1 MALTQRSRLH
11 RKSKK
16 SEEFRLDD
24 EPLWYKDAIIY
35 QLHVRAFCDGNGD
48 GIGDFN
54 GLTEKLDYLQDLGVT
69 VLWLLPFNPSPL
81 RDDGYDISDYTNVHP
96 NYGTVGDFKEFLR
109 EAHRRSL
116 RVITEL
122 VINHTSDQHP
132 LFQKAR
138 QAEPGSRERNY
149 YVWSDTPER
158 YQESRIIFKDF
169 EPSNWAWDPVAK
181 AYYWHRFYSHQPDLN
196 FDNPEVKKEVFSW
209 VDFWMGMGVDGMR
222 LDAVPYLY
230 EREGTNCEN
239 LPETHAF
246 LKELRRYIDS
256 NYKNRMLLA
265 EANQW
270 PEDAVTYFGEGDECH
285 MAFHF
290 PVMPRLFM
298 AIHMEDRFPIFDIL
312 DQTPEIPEN
321 SQWALFLRNH
331 DELTLEM
338 VTDEDRDYMYKVYA
352 NDPQARI
359 NLGIRRRLATLLG
372 NNRRKIEL
380 MNSLLFSLPGTP
392 VIYYGDEIGMGDNI
406 YLGDRNGV
414 RTPMQ
419 WSADRNAG
427 FSRANPQRL
436 FLPVIID
443 PEYHYEALNVEAQQR
458 NLHLL
463 LWWMKRLILLRKRHQ
478 AFGRGSIEF
487 LYPENKRV
495 LVFIRRLDEEMI
507 LVVANLSRFV
517 QYVELDLSTFEGM
530 VPMEL
535 FGQTDFPPIGQLPY
549 FLTLGPHTFYW
560 FKLEPPRALEIT
572 TRDGPGELPLLQ
584 LSGPW
589 NRELDETTRLGL
601 EDQLV
606 SHLKTCRWFAG
617 KARPVRSVK
626 ILDTIPI
633 PFDGTRA
640 WLNTLE
646 VQYGDGR
653 PETYLLPLAFATGE
667 QVVRMSPNICNTAV
681 VRVQVKDGKKDSE
694 GILYDAF
701 FHDGFCQSLLD
712 IISRRRSIK
721 GKSGELVASHSRA
734 FRKVRGSEDT
744 VLQSSLLKAEQ
755 SNTSIIYGNRLIL
768 KMFRGLQEGMNPEL
782 EIGRFNAERN
792 SFHHI
797 PPLAGAL
804 EYRDN
809 QGELVTLG
817 ILQGLVSNQGDAWQY
832 TMECLARYFE
842 DALTRQQVEV
852 ASILLPREEL
862 LDWVEKEIPPLA
874 QEIIGSYLSS
884 ARLLGQRTG
893 ELHVALAS
901 DQEDPAFAPEPF
913 SAFDRRSLYQSMRT
927 LADQELILLGN
938 RLNGL
943 LDEAQ
948 ADAKTVLGLK
958 NAIFSRLHSLLDT
971 QFTSTRI
978 RCHGDYHLGQLL
990 YTGKD
995 FVIIDFEGE
1004 PSRSVNERRM
1014 KRSPLRD
1021 VAGMLRSFNYASIA
1035 KLKSGG
1041 FRSGDMPDLETWA
1054 RFWYFWVSVGF
1065 LQSYFHATS
1074 KLLNFSESREEIKT
1088 LLDIYLLEK
1097 AIYELGY
1104 ELNHRPDWVHVP
1116 LQGILEMVS
1125 PVS

>member
-1 MALTQRSRLH
+1 
-11 RKSKK
+11 
-16 SEEFRLDD
+16 
-24 EPLWYKDAIIY
+24 
-35 QLHVRAFCDGNGD
+35 
-48 GIGDFN
+48 
-54 GLTEKLDYLQDLGVT
+54 
-69 VLWLLPFNPSPL
+69 
-81 RDDGYDISDYTNVHP
+81 
-96 NYGTVGDFKEFLR
+96 
-109 EAHRRSL
+109 
-116 RVITEL
+116 
-122 VINHTSDQHP
+122 
-132 LFQKAR
+132 
-138 QAEPGSRERNY
+138 
-149 YVWSDTPER
+149 
-158 YQESRIIFKDF
+158 
-169 EPSNWAWDPVAK
+169 
-181 AYYWHRFYSHQPDLN
+181 
-196 FDNPEVKKEVFSW
+196 
-209 VDFWMGMGVDGMR
+209 MGMGVDGMR

-943 LDEAQ
+943 PDEAQ

>member
-1 MALTQRSRLH
+1 M
-11 RKSKK
+11 
-16 SEEFRLDD
+16 DD
-24 EPLWYKDAIIY
+24 ESLWYKDAVIY

-48 GIGDFN
+48 GIGDFK

-69 VLWLLPFNPSPL
+69 VLWLLPFYPSPL
-81 RDDGYDISDYTNVHP
+81 RDDGYDISDYTSVHP
-96 NYGTVGDFKEFLR
+96 NYGTLGDFKGFLR
-109 EAHRRSL
+109 EAHRRGL

-132 LFQKAR
+132 WFQRAR
-138 QAEPGSRERNY
+138 RAEPGSRERDY
-149 YVWSDTPER
+149 YVWSDTPEK
-158 YQESRIIFKDF
+158 YQEARIIFKDY
-169 EPSNWAWDPVAK
+169 EPSNWSWDPMVK

-196 FDNPEVKKEVFSW
+196 FDNPEVKKKVFGW

-230 EREGTNCEN
+230 EREGTTCEN

-246 LKELRRYIDS
+246 LKELRHYIDGK
-256 NYKNRMLLA
+256 YKNRMLLA

-270 PEDAVTYFGEGDECH
+270 PEDAVAYFGDGDECQ

-372 NNRRKIEL
+372 NNRRKMEL

-436 FLPVIID
+436 YLPVIID

-463 LWWMKRLILLRKRHQ
+463 LWWMKRLIQLRKRFQ

-487 LYPENKRV
+487 LYPENKKV
-495 LVFIRRLDEEMI
+495 LVFIRRFNDEI
-507 LVVANLSRFV
+507 LLVVANLSRFV
-517 QYVELDLSTFEGM
+517 QFAELDLSSFEGM

-535 FGQTDFPPIGQLPY
+535 FGQTDFPPIGRLPY

-560 FKLEPPRALEIT
+560 FKLEPPRAPEVDT
-572 TRDGPGELPLLQ
+572 TDGPTELPLLEM
-584 LSGPW
+584 SGPW
-589 NRELDETTRLGL
+589 DRELDEGTKLGL
-601 EDQLV
+601 EKHLAAY
-606 SHLKTCRWFAG
+606 LKTCRWFGG

-626 ILDTIPI
+626 IVDSIPVS
-633 PFDGTRA
+633 FDGTRA
-640 WLNTLE
+640 WLNILE

-653 PETYLLPLAFATGE
+653 PETYLLPLAFGTEE
-667 QVVRMSPNICNTAV
+667 QAVQLSQDTRNAVV
-681 VRVQVKDGKKDSE
+681 VRVQMKDGEQDSE

-701 FHDGFCQSLLD
+701 FDESFCQSLLD
-712 IISRRRSIK
+712 AISRRRCIK
-721 GKSGELVASHSRA
+721 GKSGEMVASHSRA
-734 FRKVRGSEDT
+734 FRKVRGSEDMA
-744 VLQSSLLKAEQ
+744 LESSLLKADQ
-755 SNTSIIYGNRLIL
+755 SNTSVIYGNRLIL
-768 KMFRGLQEGMNPEL
+768 KMFRRLHEGINPEL
-782 EIGRFNAERN
+782 EIGHFTAERT
-792 SFHHI
+792 SFHHV

-804 EYRDN
+804 EYRGN
-809 QGELVTLG
+809 QGEPITLG

-832 TMECLARYFE
+832 TLECLARYFE
-842 DALTRQQVEV
+842 DALTRKQVEV
-852 ASILLPREEL
+852 ASLFLPREEL

-901 DQEDPAFAPEPF
+901 GQEDPAFAPEPF
-913 SAFDRRSLYQSMRT
+913 SPFYCRSVYQSMRS
-927 LADQELILLGN
+927 LADQELDLLAS
-938 RLNGL
+938 RLRGL
-943 LDEAQ
+943 PEMVR
-948 ADAKTVLGLK
+948 ADAEKVLNLK
-958 NAIFSRLHSLLDT
+958 KEILNKLHVLLEEKFSAK
-971 QFTSTRI
+971 RI
-978 RCHGDYHLGQLL
+978 RCHGDYHLGQVL

-1004 PSRSVNERRM
+1004 PSRSVSERRL
-1014 KRSPLRD
+1014 KTSPLRD
-1021 VAGMLRSFNYASIA
+1021 IAGMLRSFHYAAIS
-1035 KLKSGG
+1035 KLKSGE
-1041 FRSGDMPDLETWA
+1041 FRPEDMPELETWA

-1065 LQSYFHATS
+1065 LQSYFNATR
-1074 KLLNFSESREEIKT
+1074 KTLFVSESGEKIKT
-1088 LLDIYLLEK
+1088 LLDVYLLEK

-1104 ELNHRPDWVHVP
+1104 ELNHRPDWIHVP
-1116 LQGILEMVS
+1116 LEGILELVS
-1125 PVS
+1125 PVD